1 MVPKAFLQWL
11 FVVALAAIALWAI
24 NQFPAMDPTLKK
36 VLWVCIIVAV
46 ALYTLLLIAG
56 LLGVSMGWR

>member
-1 MVPKAFLQWL
+1 MPHALLQL
-11 FVVALAAIALWAI
+11 VLVIVVAGILLWGLTQI
-24 NQFPAMDPTLKK
+24 PMDATLQRMAR
-36 VLWVCIIVAV
+36 VLVIVLV